1 MRMVEA
7 NRSERIKK
15 IENRHL
21 PESLADRPA
30 VDLAEALVD
39 LEGPFAV
46 LVPLP
51 TGPSECPDK

>member
-1 MRMVEA
+1 MRIVEA
-7 NRSERIKK
+7 NRRERIK

>member
-1 MRMVEA
+1 MVEA
-7 NRSERIKK
+7 NRRERIK